1 MPRRE
6 RLDALILGGGMAG
19 LSAALTLRGFGLD
32 VLVIEEGRQPGG
44 QLHDVHAHILDYPLA
59 YGLEGAA
66 FASKLLD
73 DARAAGLSILVG
85 SPITAISAR
94 GRWAAREGERLHARV
109 LLLALGLRRRA
120 LGVPGELELLGRGVS
135 HSANRDRGLYAGRPV
150 AVVGGGTAA
159 VEDAL
164 LCAEVGSEVTLLHRS
179 RRFRAR
185 TDFLARAR
193 RHPSIRIVLGAEV
206 VSILGKERVEEVRFA
221 VNGSRATRSLP
232 VAGVFVRIGWDPR
245 TELLLG
251 QVALD
256 RAGYIKAKAGGA
268 TSVPGV
274 YAAGDVCSPRCPSLA
289 NAAGQGAA
297 AGWEI
302 VRFLGRLT
310 PH

>member
-19 LSAALTLRGFGLD
+19 LSAALTLRGFGLN
-32 VLVIEEGRQPGG
+32 VVVIEEGRQPGG
-44 QLHDVHAHILDYPLA
+44 QLHDVHARILDYPLA
-59 YGLEGAA
+59 YGMEGAS
-66 FASKLLD
+66 FAAKLLD
-73 DARAAGLSILVG
+73 DARAAGLPILVG
-85 SPITAISAR
+85 CPITAVSAR
-94 GRWAAREGERLHARV
+94 GRWAEREDERVHARA
-109 LLLALGLRRRA
+109 LLIALGLRRRG
-120 LGVPGELELLGRGVS
+120 LGVPGEGELLGSGVS

-164 LCAEVGSEVTLLHRS
+164 LCADVGSEVTLLHRS

-185 TDFLARAR
+185 ADFLARAR
-193 RHPSIRIVLGAEV
+193 KHPNIRIVAGAEV
-206 VSILGKERVEEVRFA
+206 VAILGEERVEEVRFTVA
-221 VNGSRATRSLP
+221 GSRATRHLP
-232 VAGVFVRIGWDPR
+232 VAAVFVRVGWDPR
-245 TELLLG
+245 TEILRG

-256 RAGYIKAKAGGA
+256 RAGYIKTKVGGA

-274 YAAGDVCSPRCPSLA
+274 YAAGDICSPRCPSLA

-302 VRFLGRLT
+302 VRFLGRL
-310 PH
+310 PA

>member
-32 VLVIEEGRQPGG
+32 VTVIEEGRQPGG
-44 QLHDVHAHILDYPLA
+44 QLHDVHARILDYPLA
-59 YGLEGAA
+59 YGLEGAT
-66 FASKLLD
+66 FAARLLD
-73 DARAAGLSILVG
+73 DARAAGLPILVG

-94 GRWAAREGERLHARV
+94 GHWAERDDERLHARA
-109 LLLALGLRRRA
+109 LLIALGLRRRA
-120 LGVPGELELLGRGVS
+120 LGVPGEIDLLGRGVS
-135 HSANRDRGLYAGRPV
+135 HSANRDRGLFAGRPV

-164 LCAEVGSEVTLLHRS
+164 LCAEVGSPVTLLHRS

-193 RHPSIRIVLGAEV
+193 KHPNIRIILGAEV
-206 VSILGKERVEEVRFA
+206 LAILGEERVEEVRYA
-221 VNGSRATRSLP
+221 VAGSRAAKGLP
-232 VAGVFVRIGWDPR
+232 VAGVFVRVGWDPR
-245 TELLLG
+245 TELLRG

-256 RAGYIKAKAGGA
+256 RAGYIKTRAGGV
-268 TSVPGV
+268 TSAPGV
-274 YAAGDVCSPRCPSLA
+274 YAAGDICSPRCPSLA

-297 AGWEI
+297 AGWEMA
-302 VRFLGRLT
+302 RFLGRL
-310 PH
+310 PA

>member
-1 MPRRE
+1 MPRPQ

-32 VLVIEEGRQPGG
+32 VTVIEEGRQPGG
-44 QLHDVHAHILDYPLA
+44 QLHEVHARILDYPLA

-66 FASKLLD
+66 FAGRLLE
-73 DARAAGLSILVG
+73 DARAAGLSVLVG
-85 SPITAISAR
+85 APITAISAR
-94 GRWAAREGERLHARV
+94 GRWAAREGERIHARA
-109 LLLALGLRRRA
+109 LLLAMGLRRRA
-120 LGVPGELELLGRGVS
+120 LEVPGERELLGRGIS
-135 HSANRDRGLYAGRPV
+135 HSANRDRDLYAGRPV

-164 LCAEVGSEVTLLHRS
+164 LCADVGSEVTLIHRS
-179 RRFRAR
+179 GRFRAR
-185 TDFLARAR
+185 SDFLARAR
-193 RHPSIRIVLGAEV
+193 QHPLIRIVPNAEV
-206 VSILGKERVEEVRFA
+206 LRVLGEERLEEVVYQA
-221 VNGSRATRSLP
+221 KGARSPRHLA
-232 VAGVFVRIGWDPR
+232 VAGLFVRVGWDPR
-245 TELLLG
+245 TDLLRG

-256 RAGYIKAKAGGA
+256 REGYVKAGVGGG

-302 VRFLGRLT
+302 VRYVGRL
-310 PH
+310 PR